1 MEELIR
7 DLREK
12 AIKDL
17 KKLNEKPEF
26 SSNEWSNAKTV
37 LSALCKMKE
46 LEMGYEDGESYDYY
60 PMSYQESRSMNSMRG
75 GQGGGNSS
83 RGGQGG
89 NSSRRG
95 RSARTGRYVSRDG
108 RSYGEDY
115 YDSYDGG
122 TSGHSI
128 TDRMIDQIERMY
140 DSAKTEHERKE
151 LDKWITRIENGD

>member
-46 LEMGYEDGESYDYY
+46 LESDYEDGDSYRSYPSHYY
-60 PMSYQESRSMNSMRG
+60 DDSPMHSM
-75 GQGGGNSS
+75 
-83 RGGQGG
+83 
-89 NSSRRG
+89 RRG
-95 RSARTGRYVSRDG
+95 RSMKTGRYVSMDN
-108 RSYGEDY
+108 
-115 YDSYDGG
+115 YDRGI
-122 TSGHSI
+122 SGHSI
-128 TDRMIDQIERMY
+128 TDRMVDQIERMY
-140 DSAKTEHERKE
+140 DSAKTEHERRE
-151 LDKWITRIENGD
+151 LDKWITRIQNGD